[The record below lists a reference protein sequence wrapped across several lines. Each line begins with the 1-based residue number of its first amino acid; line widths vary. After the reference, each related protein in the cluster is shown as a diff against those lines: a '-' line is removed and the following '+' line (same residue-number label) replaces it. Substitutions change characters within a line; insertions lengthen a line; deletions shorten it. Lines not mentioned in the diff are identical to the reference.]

1 MKPQTIIFIGPQGS
15 GKGTQVAEITQYLQE
30 HSKQPVANIET
41 GKAFRLLA
49 EEGTYTAQ
57 RVKELLA
64 EGQMIPNFLT
74 KAFVVK
80 FLIRNLTPQTHLTMD
95 GFPRNLVQVKFIDD
109 LMTFY
114 KRSGIT
120 VVFLDVAEDVVRER
134 MAGRGRNDD
143 TPDLIDERLRLYREN
158 TLPIVESYKQRE
170 DVSFVHVD
178 GTLSIPEV
186 TKYII
191 AHLSNGA

>member
-1 MKPQTIIFIGPQGS
+1 MQTQTIIFVGPQGC
-15 GKGTQVAEITQYLQE
+15 GKGTQVKNVTEYLKE
-30 HSKQPVANIET
+30 ESNQPVVNIET
-41 GKAFRLLA
+41 GKAFRDLA
-49 EEGTYTAQ
+49 EKGGYTAK

-80 FLIRNLTPQTHLTMD
+80 FLIANLEPNTHLTMD
-95 GFPRNLVQVKFIDD
+95 GFPRNMVQVKFIDD

-114 KRSGIT
+114 KRPNLT
-120 VVFLDVAEDVVRER
+120 VVFLDVPEDVVRER

-158 TLPIVESYKQRE
+158 TLPIIEHYRERE
-170 DVSFVHVD
+170 DVNFIPID
-178 GTLSIPEV
+178 GTKSISEIQS
-186 TKYII
+186 II
-191 AHLSNGA
+191 TEKLIK